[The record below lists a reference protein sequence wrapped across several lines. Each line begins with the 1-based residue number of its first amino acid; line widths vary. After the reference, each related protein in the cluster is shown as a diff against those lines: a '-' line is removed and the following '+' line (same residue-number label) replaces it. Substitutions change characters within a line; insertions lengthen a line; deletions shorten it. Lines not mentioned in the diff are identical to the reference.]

1 MSLTMQ
7 IIVSLAF
14 FLILGTFCAYMLY
27 RSEKEAKRLLNL
39 RKSWYPNRTI
49 ADKTKELTR
58 IRFGVV
64 ILYAGILMLS
74 LWMFQRGL
82 MVLMELWNRGLVA
95 E

>member
-14 FLILGTFCAYMLY
+14 FLILGTFSAYMLY
-27 RSEKEAKRLLNL
+27 RSEEETKRLWNL
-39 RKSWYPNRTI
+39 RKNWYPNRTI
-49 ADKTKELTR
+49 ADETKELTR

-82 MVLMELWNRGLVA
+82 MVIMELWNRGLVA